1 MRYPGPDHREVGCW
15 WVFPSVVWQSGA
27 VVETGDEMHVRV
39 SSEQSGDA
47 RIVRAEGELDL
58 HTAPTLQAEVDA
70 ALEHNPPL
78 IVIDLTKVDFMDSTG
93 LSVIVATVAAMR
105 ERGGEV
111 RVVTGADKITKVFTL
126 TGVDQQVGLFGS
138 LEEALA

>member
-1 MRYPGPDHREVGCW
+1 
-15 WVFPSVVWQSGA
+15 
-27 VVETGDEMHVRV
+27 MHVRV

-47 RIVRAEGELDL
+47 MIVRAEGQLDL
-58 HTAPTLQAEVDA
+58 HTAPTLQAEIDS
-70 ALEHNPPL
+70 ALETKPPR
-78 IVIDLTKVDFMDSTG
+78 VVVDLSGVDFMDSTG

-105 ERGGEV
+105 EQGGEV

>member
-1 MRYPGPDHREVGCW
+1 
-15 WVFPSVVWQSGA
+15 
-27 VVETGDEMHVRV
+27 MHVRV
-39 SSEQSGDA
+39 SSEKAGDA
-47 RIVRAEGELDL
+47 TIVRAEGELDL
-58 HTAPTLQAEVDA
+58 HTAPTLQAEIDSV
-70 ALEHNPPL
+70 LEQQPGL
-78 IVIDLTKVDFMDSTG
+78 IVVDLSKVDFMDSTG

-105 ERGGEV
+105 QQGGEV

>member
-1 MRYPGPDHREVGCW
+1 
-15 WVFPSVVWQSGA
+15 
-27 VVETGDEMHVRV
+27 MHVRV

-47 RIVRAEGELDL
+47 MIVRAEGELDL
-58 HTAPTLQAEVDA
+58 HTAPTLQAEIDS
-70 ALEHNPPL
+70 ALETKPPR
-78 IVIDLTKVDFMDSTG
+78 VVVDLSGVDFMDSTG

-105 ERGGEV
+105 EQGGEV